1 MHYVMYKEADGNSD
15 PEVLF
20 AGSRDK
26 AIGYYEGFVDAI
38 QRMGNHTPDFR
49 LVKDPDVDL
58 RIARIYF
65 YRNDN
70 PGYAFHLWVKNLQL
84 PHSYKYQHKE

>member
-1 MHYVMYKEADGNSD
+1 MHYVMYKEADGNSE

-65 YRNDN
+65 YAKDN
-70 PGYAFHLWVKNLQL
+70 PGYAFNLWVKNLEL